1 MAGMPQPR
9 AGSEPETLSGSVLDE
24 AEIEEDLEDLG
35 SIDRLLAETDQG
47 WDIDAQMQTLKAA
60 AGTRPLACLLYTS
73 RCV

>member
-1 MAGMPQPR
+1 MPPQR

-24 AEIEEDLEDLG
+24 AELEEDLEDLG

-60 AGTRPLACLLYTS
+60 AGTRP
-73 RCV
+73 